1 MKGNKLILNNSKY
14 FLEARNIM
22 YFTEEVNKI
31 ELSANDD
38 QIIQSIDSID
48 TYMKQMKKKYTKNKK
63 LSVSI

>member
-1 MKGNKLILNNSKY
+1 
-14 FLEARNIM
+14 M

-38 QIIQSIDSID
+38 QMIQSIDSID
-48 TYMKQMKKKYTKNKK
+48 TYMKQMKKKYSKNKK